1 MIDPEGLLNM
11 IRLPFVVPVLSL
23 FLVAACA
30 REALPTPDPIVSA
43 EHAFAAEGYKNG
55 VKKSFL
61 AYAAADGIIFN
72 PGPVNAHEVFEAAP
86 DEDLAEPRAHLVW
99 WPLYAG
105 IARSGDLGFT
115 TGPYAIDDNRRGH
128 YFTVWKKQPDG
139 AWKWLLDAGVAAD
152 ASGEAGQ
159 GSPVSFLPASA
170 SGSASPEAALK
181 AVAALEEKIAE
192 GARTDLKSAYG
203 EFLETDSRFHSAG
216 APPAKTEDNRD
227 AALAVRPGSLDFR
240 ALGGGASEAGDL
252 VWTYG
257 EGRLTKSSIDTVTDQ
272 VGHYVRVWQKRRAG
286 WRLVFDEYLPPPD
299 E

>member
-1 MIDPEGLLNM
+1 M
-11 IRLPFVVPVLSL
+11 IRLPFATAALS
-23 FLVAACA
+23 FLVVAACGSRPA
-30 REALPTPDPIVSA
+30 PTPDPIVDV
-43 EHAFAAEGYKNG
+43 ERAFAADGYQNG

-61 AYAAADGIIFN
+61 AFAAADGIIFN
-72 PGPVNAHEVFEAAP
+72 PGPVNAQEVFEATP

-115 TGPYAIDDNRRGH
+115 TGPYAVDDNRRGH

-139 AWKWLLDAGVAAD
+139 EWKWLLDAGVGAD
-152 ASGEAGQ
+152 ASGEGGQ

-170 SGSASPEAALK
+170 GGSPSPAAAL
-181 AVAALEEKIAE
+181 ASVAALEQRIA
-192 GARTDLKSAYG
+192 ARAQSDLKSAYG
-203 EFLETDSRFHSAG
+203 DFLEADSRFHSAG
-216 APPAKTEDNRD
+216 APPAKTIEDRD
-227 AALAVRPGSLDFR
+227 TALDARPSTIEFR

-257 EGRLTKSSIDTVTDQ
+257 EGRTDAAATGQ
-272 VGHYVRVWQKRRAG
+272 TGYYVRIWQNRRAG
-286 WRLVFDEYLPPPD
+286 WRLVFDEFLPPPA